1 MKLLIKIKRVK
12 LGLGCVRSRKGES
25 SDNSSCKIEEIE
37 DEASSVPSIKKAQ
50 CKIK

>member
-1 MKLLIKIKRVK
+1 MT
-12 LGLGCVRSRKGES
+12 ES

-37 DEASSVPSIKKAQ
+37 DEASSVPSIKKSQ